1 MFHRKTFEPTAAGPE
16 PAGYLVVLNRRIR
29 ALGQLHCDTARLPPV
44 WSWRILVGQTIVANG
59 AASTLPKAKA
69 AVLIAWKG
77 CAASLRDSGDDQ
89 PAEQE

>member
-1 MFHRKTFEPTAAGPE
+1 MFHRKTFEPTAAGVQ

-29 ALGQLHCDTARLPPV
+29 ALGELHCDVARQPPI
-44 WSWRILVGQTIVANG
+44 WSWRILVGQTVVANG

-77 CAASLRDSGDDQ
+77 CAASLR
-89 PAEQE
+89 AVEQE